1 MPTDGF
7 DITGAGPVAPRSTT
21 DDVTTRLHGSFDPS
35 PLPEPFILTVV
46 KGPEQ
51 GQSFALDGSQ
61 PSRIL
66 LGQAPACEIRL
77 SDRTVSRRHVALDVE
92 GGRVR
97 VSDLGSKNGTKINA
111 VKIVEAW
118 VQGGETIQVGSTLF
132 RLDRHSSGK
141 KVALSTATSWGR
153 MIGASTEMRRL
164 YPLCE
169 KLALSDV
176 PVIIEGD
183 PGTGKELLAEC
194 LHEEGPRASAPFVV
208 LDCTAVPAPLLEGE
222 LLGYVAGARP
232 GATEGRAG
240 VIEQAQGGTLL
251 INEVAELDLSLQIQL
266 LRVLERRSVRRIGA
280 DQGIETDFRLLVSTR
295 CDLDREVAAG
305 RFRDELLHRIAVARV
320 ELPPLRRRKGDVML
334 LARHFCQE
342 LGGTD
347 QALQQALRLGWDEHA
362 WPGNVRELRSTVARH
377 LALGELAELP
387 VDEEPAGDETVSV
400 DQIIEQALT
409 LPLGEARQRVVVE
422 FERRYVRRVLDRHSG
437 NVTHAAESAGV
448 ARRYFQILKARLE
461 KRRKDA

>member
-1 MPTDGF
+1 MPNDRF
-7 DITGAGPVAPRSTT
+7 DISGGGPAAPRASV

-35 PLPEPFILTVV
+35 PVPEPFVLTVV

-51 GQSFALDGSQ
+51 GQSFPIDGSQ

-66 LGQAPACEIRL
+66 LGQAPACDIRL
-77 SDRTVSRRHVALDVE
+77 TDRTVSRRHVGLDVE

-97 VSDLGSKNGTKINA
+97 VSDLGSKNGTRING

-118 VQGGETIQVGSTLF
+118 VQGGETIQAGSTVF

-141 KVALSTATSWGR
+141 KIALSPATSWGR

-164 YPLCE
+164 YPLCD
-169 KLALSDV
+169 KLAQTDV
-176 PVIIEGD
+176 PVIIEGEA
-183 PGTGKELLAEC
+183 GTGKELLAEC
-194 LHEEGPRASAPFVV
+194 LHEQGPRQNGPFVV
-208 LDCTAVPAPLLEGE
+208 LDCTAVPAQMLEAE

-232 GATEGRAG
+232 GAAEGKAG
-240 VIEQAQGGTLL
+240 VIEQAHGGTLL
-251 INEVAELDLSLQIQL
+251 INEIAELELSLQIQL
-266 LRVLERRSVRRIGA
+266 LRILERKSVRRIGS
-280 DQGIETDFRLLVSTR
+280 DQAIETDFRLLVSTR

-305 RFRDELLHRIAVARV
+305 RFRDELLHRIAVARI
-320 ELPPLRRRKGDVML
+320 ELPPLRRRKGDVLL

-342 LGGTD
+342 LGGSE
-347 QALQQALRLGWDEHA
+347 QALSQALRLGWDEHA

-377 LALGELAELP
+377 LALGELAELSAEEGE
-387 VDEEPAGDETVSV
+387 VRDENLSV
-400 DQIIEQALT
+400 DQIIEQALS

-422 FERRYVRRVLDRHSG
+422 FERRYVRRVLDRHAG

-461 KRRKDA
+461 KRRKE